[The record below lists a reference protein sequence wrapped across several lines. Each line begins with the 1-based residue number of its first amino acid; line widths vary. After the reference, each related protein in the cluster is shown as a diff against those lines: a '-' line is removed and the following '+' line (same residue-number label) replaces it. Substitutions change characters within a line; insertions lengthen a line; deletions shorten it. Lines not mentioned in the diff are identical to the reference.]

1 MDIFCLTSIV
11 KIELTLFES
20 TSVAY
25 ISILQII
32 TWSMKQNFETGFFV
46 ETLDLQFALYLD
58 LPVFLSTDEINLKL
72 HQIKLTLS

>member
-11 KIELTLFES
+11 KIELALFES

-32 TWSMKQNFETGFFV
+32 TWSIKQNFETGFFNCRNTWPPV
-46 ETLDLQFALYLD
+46 WSLSWPSRVFVHVWNKLETS
-58 LPVFLSTDEINLKL
+58 PN
-72 HQIKLTLS
+72 

>member
-1 MDIFCLTSIV
+1 MDISYLTSIV
-11 KIELTLFES
+11 EIELALFES

-32 TWSMKQNFETGFFV
+32 TWSIKQNFETGFFA
-46 ETLDLQFALYLD
+46 ETLDLQFGLYPD
-58 LPVFLSTDEINLKL
+58 LPVFLSTYEINLKL

>member
-1 MDIFCLTSIV
+1 MDILYLTSIV
-11 KIELTLFES
+11 EIELALFES

-32 TWSMKQNFETGFFV
+32 TWSIKQNFETGFFV
-46 ETLDLQFALYLD
+46 ETPDLQFALYLD
-58 LPVFLSTDEINLKL
+58 LPVFLSTYEINLKL